1 MAADDIWVLIGKKLS
16 NEATAEDLQAL
27 ERFIAE
33 DEQNR
38 HTLAKLE
45 QIWRISDIQ
54 ATPKPHEDTDKRW
67 AKFRRRLMQE
77 ALKNN

>member
-1 MAADDIWVLIGKKLS
+1 MAADDIWILIGKKLA

-27 ERFIAE
+27 ERFVAE
-33 DEQNR
+33 NAKNR

-54 ATPKPHEDTDKRW
+54 TTPKPIEDADKRW
-67 AKFRRRLMQE
+67 KKFKRSLMQE
-77 ALKNN
+77 ALKQ